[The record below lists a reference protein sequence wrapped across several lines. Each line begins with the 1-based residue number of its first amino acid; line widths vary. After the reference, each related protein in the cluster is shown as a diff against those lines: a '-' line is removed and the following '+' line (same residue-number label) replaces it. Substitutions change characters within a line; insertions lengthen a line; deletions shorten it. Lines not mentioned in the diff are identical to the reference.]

1 MKINKIYI
9 GDKHPSE
16 IHLGDKVVKEV
27 WLGDVILYGGSDDK
41 IQDNTIYWQGNNSI
55 TIGKYN
61 SNKTSFNAD
70 DEMSTINGEDYFKYS
85 PTQQFDTQ
93 FYSFSSESFSKI
105 LLNVNTSAITSIYG
119 MFADCRNVTNIVFN
133 IIDTSNC
140 REFGSMFSGCSKLAN
155 IDVSG
160 FDTSKSTEFEATF
173 MDCSSLTELDLSKWN
188 VSKSYTF
195 DNMFFGCY
203 SLKTLNLSGW
213 SFRDSTVTVNN
224 MFKNCTKLTAIIVKG
239 CDSDTIAKLK
249 SVAPSECVFI
259 R

>member
-27 WLGDVILYGGSDDK
+27 RLGDVILYGSSDDE
-41 IQDNTIYWQGNNSI
+41 IQDNTIYWQGANSI
-55 TIGKYN
+55 EIGKYHN
-61 SNKTSFNAD
+61 TSSFDAD
-70 DEMSTINGEDYFKYS
+70 DQMSTINGEDYFKHS
-85 PTQQFDTQ
+85 PTQQFGPS
-93 FYSFSSESFSKI
+93 FYSFSYGSFSKI
-105 LLNVNTSAITSIYG
+105 LLNIDTSALTYMYG
-119 MFADCRNVTNIVFN
+119 MFANCKNVTNIVFN

-140 REFGSMFSGCSKLAN
+140 REFGSMFSGCSKLVN

-188 VSKSYTF
+188 VSKSSTF
-195 DNMFFGCY
+195 ENMFFGCS

-213 SFRDSTVTVNN
+213 SFRDYPVTVNN

-239 CDSDTIAKLK
+239 CDSDTITKLK
-249 SVAPSECVFI
+249 SVAPSGCVFV